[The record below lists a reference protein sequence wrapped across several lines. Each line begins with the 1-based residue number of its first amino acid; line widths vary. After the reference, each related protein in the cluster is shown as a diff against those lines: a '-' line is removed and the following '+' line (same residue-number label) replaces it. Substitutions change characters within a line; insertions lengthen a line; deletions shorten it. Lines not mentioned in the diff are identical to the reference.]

1 MCKWVSLL
9 LSHERVIDNHLK
21 FIRSFL
27 LHTYPIN
34 KGVGNLEL
42 FGYYCQKDCQEP
54 ARLTKDS
61 ILERICEQCHWS
73 VLHSELLSLEFEK
86 KKILYPDAETSGSK
100 EGVPLSSGAIKCL
113 VYICVHELSFK
124 SYNCERSSWLLLS
137 GLIWLVFHAVRT
149 MRQVGRSLQPSTHLS
164 VPHKPIGVL
173 K

>member
-1 MCKWVSLL
+1 M
-9 LSHERVIDNHLK
+9 SHERVIDNHLK

-86 KKILYPDAETSGSK
+86 KKFYILMLKPQEVKKVCPY
-100 EGVPLSSGAIKCL
+100 
-113 VYICVHELSFK
+113 
-124 SYNCERSSWLLLS
+124 LL
-137 GLIWLVFHAVRT
+137 G
-149 MRQVGRSLQPSTHLS
+149 Q
-164 VPHKPIGVL
+164 
-173 K
+173 